1 MATVCWFQGALAD
14 VRRKNRAA
22 EDLLSP
28 EQRAALASARA
39 WWQEGERA
47 LDFLAERARHETR
60 IAQIQTLLADLR
72 ASRNVS
78 PDTVAEILRRVRGV
92 SANRALNRTLATA
105 EFGRALRDLLY
116 GEGSLP
122 VRLAAFLGTQRAGAQ
137 TASQLLHV
145 AFPDRF
151 PLVSPATRA
160 VLAATRAQKNAAR
173 RIAIQ
178 RYEAG
183 EDTSRAALSLLA
195 DFVLY
200 DAARTALGVETFA
213 DVNAILW
220 HAREMPA
227 ATSRASGRVRE
238 EAVPYAVAD
247 AVPPEPAER
256 DLLAYIEARVAS
268 QGFTYPPL
276 AVRDYYLALKTKPFV
291 ILAGLSGTGKTRL
304 TELLAEALTDNLS
317 AQYRL
322 LPVRPDWTDATPL
335 LGFFNLLAG
344 EYVSTPFLDLLTE
357 AGRAENRERAF
368 FVCLDEMNLA
378 RVEHYFADALSAME
392 TRARTIPLHAGRTL
406 RIPPN
411 VFVTGSVNVDEA
423 THPFS
428 KKVLDRANTLEF
440 TDVHFGRYA
449 ADGKGR
455 ARKEPLPDIAPADR
469 QRLFLGARA
478 RDVREAQE
486 KLAAIKAT
494 YPDRVLAALSSLNEL
509 LAPRGMHFGY
519 RVRDEALMYL
529 ANAFDADGR
538 GLLEEKP
545 EQNLAAAL
553 DLQIVQK
560 ALPRLSGTQEAL
572 EPLLAELEAWAGE
585 AYPRTRAKLHKM
597 RRRAAEEGVVTF
609 YEP

>member
-1 MATVCWFQGALAD
+1 MK
-14 VRRKNRAA
+14 RKNRTA

-28 EQRAALASARA
+28 EQRAALASAKA

-47 LDFLAERARHETR
+47 LDFLAERARHESR
-60 IAQIQTLLADLR
+60 VAQIQTLLVDLR
-72 ASRNVS
+72 ASRDVS
-78 PDTVAEILRRVRGV
+78 PDAVAEILRRVRAV
-92 SANRALNRTLATA
+92 SPNRALNRTLATA
-105 EFGRALRDLLY
+105 EFGRALRELLF
-116 GEGSLP
+116 GEGTLP
-122 VRLAAFLGTQRAGAQ
+122 ARLAAFLQTQRVGAQ

-151 PLVSPATRA
+151 PLVSPATRLL
-160 VLAATRAQKNAAR
+160 LAASRAQKNAAR
-173 RIAIQ
+173 RLATR

-183 EDTSRAALSLLA
+183 EDTPRAALSLLA

-227 ATSRASGRVRE
+227 PKERAPGRLRE
-238 EAVPYAVAD
+238 GSAPYAAAD
-247 AVPPEPAER
+247 TPAPEPTER
-256 DLLAYIEARVAS
+256 DLLTYIEARIAA

-344 EYVSTPFLDLLTE
+344 EYVPTPFLDLLTE
-357 AGRAENRERAF
+357 AGRAENREHAF

-378 RVEHYFADALSAME
+378 RVEHYFADVLSAME
-392 TRARTIPLHAGRTL
+392 TRARTIPLHAGRTI
-406 RIPPN
+406 RIPSN

-440 TDVHFGRYA
+440 TEVRFGRY

-455 ARKEPLPDIAPADR
+455 RRKEPLPDITAAER

-486 KLAAIKAT
+486 KLSAIKAT
-494 YPDRVLAALSSLNEL
+494 YPDRVLGVLSSLNEL

-519 RVRDEALMYL
+519 RVRDEVLMYL

-538 GLLEEKP
+538 GLLEDRP

-572 EPLLAELEAWAGE
+572 EPLLKELETWAGD
-585 AYPRTRAKLHKM
+585 AYPRTQAKLSRM